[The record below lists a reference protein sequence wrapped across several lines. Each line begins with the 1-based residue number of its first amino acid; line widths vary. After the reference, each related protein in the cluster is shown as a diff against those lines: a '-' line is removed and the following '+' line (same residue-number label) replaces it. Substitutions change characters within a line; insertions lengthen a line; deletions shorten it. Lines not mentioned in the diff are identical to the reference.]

1 MYNVK
6 QKILLCIQN
15 PFAIDNLFSQLEVL
29 TKNFDI
35 TIISTNYLLDENS
48 KNKYIEFMSSINL
61 KNIYFIPFYG
71 SKLKRGIKSMLA
83 THSFLLKLNKTI
95 NFEEFSACIIEN
107 DFYIWQ
113 RIILEKLISKKCVQV
128 GLDLDGVTMPL
139 DTFRNLLE
147 GEDVWQIIKKLHKR
161 RELITTRNKKK
172 NIAESITDVFDRIK
186 DNIIDRKI
194 LSLIFYKKKFN
205 YKPFNLNLLDT
216 GSFDYKISFFF
227 SSYYFWSKIYNKK
240 NNFLIELKNKC
251 NCKKDI
257 IKNKILYI
265 SPILKDN
272 LNYSIISNKIDNLVS
287 FFNKLKIRNLH
298 LQKIDFRFHPMQDG
312 KMIKFVNKII
322 SEKNIKIL
330 KSTNSS
336 ESLNDIA
343 CNYHSVIGGLSGA
356 LFYLKNSCNNINVY
370 CLKSLSIDS
379 FGKNYFLKLINEK
392 IIHYNDKEK
401 IFEDYENL
409 IKNII
414 LKKEKEELNN
424 LLKVLINNSTKY
436 TTN

>member
-1 MYNVK
+1 M
-6 QKILLCIQN
+6 
-15 PFAIDNLFSQLEVL
+15 
-29 TKNFDI
+29 
-35 TIISTNYLLDENS
+35 
-48 KNKYIEFMSSINL
+48 
-61 KNIYFIPFYG
+61 
-71 SKLKRGIKSMLA
+71 
-83 THSFLLKLNKTI
+83 
-95 NFEEFSACIIEN
+95 
-107 DFYIWQ
+107 
-113 RIILEKLISKKCVQV
+113 
-128 GLDLDGVTMPL
+128 
-139 DTFRNLLE
+139 
-147 GEDVWQIIKKLHKR
+147 
-161 RELITTRNKKK
+161 
-172 NIAESITDVFDRIK
+172 
-186 DNIIDRKI
+186 
-194 LSLIFYKKKFN
+194 
-205 YKPFNLNLLDT
+205 
-216 GSFDYKISFFF
+216 
-227 SSYYFWSKIYNKK
+227 
-240 NNFLIELKNKC
+240 
-251 NCKKDI
+251 
-257 IKNKILYI
+257 
-265 SPILKDN
+265 
-272 LNYSIISNKIDNLVS
+272 
-287 FFNKLKIRNLH
+287 KIRNLH

-414 LKKEKEELNN
+414 LKKEKEDLNN